1 MAFFPCLK
9 SFRDFATNLMKKLIK
24 GTVSIILLLS
34 MLSTVGCSY
43 QQSDS
48 SMNIA
53 VICKNKR
60 DQYWESVWKACDD
73 AEEEMD
79 ITIMRLAPDIENV
92 DDQISMISQAIS
104 ANVDAIVL
112 APIDTDAENE
122 VLYNATNAGIPIL
135 TIDSDVS
142 YEGRVSYIGTQN
154 SSAAAIA
161 GRYAKDLLNDDGKI
175 GIIYH
180 GATSTADLRK
190 SGFTEE
196 LNLAESNS
204 NTMPAGAGSKHN
216 NSQSEEKQSENNEDE
231 KNSSESNIKI
241 ADSCDGE
248 GDMEISKDMAKK
260 LITEEHVNLIY
271 TTNQPGTRGACEAIE
286 ELIEA
291 GTIQDDEVQLVG
303 FDYFDGAY
311 NYVTSGILDAVIVQ
325 NPYNMGYL
333 GIRCAKNLVNGEEV
347 ASLIDTGAIL
357 VTADNIDQ
365 ADVKFL
371 INSSDD

>member
-1 MAFFPCLK
+1 
-9 SFRDFATNLMKKLIK
+9 I
-24 GTVSIILLLS
+24 LLS
-34 MLSTVGCSY
+34 MMATAGCSY
-43 QQSDS
+43 QKKDA

-60 DQYWESVWKACDD
+60 DQYWDSVWKACDD

-79 ITIMRLAPDIENV
+79 ISIMRLAPDVENV
-92 DDQISMISQAIS
+92 DDQISMINQAIS

-112 APIDTDAENE
+112 AAIDTDSENE

-154 SSAAAIA
+154 LSAAAIVA
-161 GRYAKDLLNDDGKI
+161 RYTKDLLNNDGKV

-180 GATSTADLRK
+180 GATLTADLRK
-190 SGFTEE
+190 TGFTEE
-196 LNLAESNS
+196 LNPSGDVS
-204 NTMPAGAGSKHN
+204 STMPAGAGSKHN
-216 NSQSEEKQSENNEDE
+216 NSSSQSEEKN
-231 KNSSESNIKI
+231 SESESESTNNIKI
-241 ADSCDGE
+241 IDLCDGE

-260 LITEEHVNLIY
+260 LITEQHVNLIY
-271 TTNQPGTRGACEAIE
+271 TTNQPGTRGACEAIS

-291 GTIQDDEVQLVG
+291 GTIQPNEVQLVG

-311 NYVTSGILDAVIVQ
+311 NYVTSGVLDAVIVQ

-333 GIRCAKNLVNGEEV
+333 GIRSARNIVNGEEV
-347 ASLIDTGAIL
+347 PSLVDTGAIL

-365 ADVKFL
+365 ADVQFL
-371 INSSDD
+371 INSSDE